1 MNSKLGNIQMEEEL
15 DLLAIVKYFWNYK
28 MRITLIVFLFF
39 VLGLIYASLLP
50 EMFTSSST
58 FVPQTADASKSVNS
72 LGNLASLAGVNL
84 PSVGSNAE
92 IPAALYPQILSAT
105 TFKKDLLNAPLY
117 LEGWD
122 KPVTYST
129 YYEQIVQDDF
139 LTIVKKYTVGLPK
152 TVLMSFRSEE
162 EIVEVKQNQ
171 EIVSITN
178 REYQHFKRL
187 EKQMSISPNNKE
199 GFITL
204 SFTMP
209 DAHLS
214 AQMAKFS
221 QELLQKELIAY
232 KVSNAREQLVF
243 SEKNYAE
250 KKLELQ
256 TAQKNLADYRDKNQH
271 LVSAS
276 IQSEIRALE
285 AEYNFAF
292 SIFTDIAKQLE
303 QAKLQVSKDTPVF
316 TIIQPVTVPYEKSS
330 PNKPIIVIL
339 FTFVGGLIA
348 ILYLMYLGGV
358 QYLQSNWKNI
368 HLR

>member
-1 MNSKLGNIQMEEEL
+1 MEEEL
-15 DLLAIVKYFWNYK
+15 DLLALLKYLWAHK
-28 MRITLIVFLFF
+28 LRITSIVLLFF
-39 VLGLIYASLLP
+39 LMGLIYAILSP
-50 EMFTSSST
+50 AMFTSSTT
-58 FVPQTADASKSVNS
+58 FVPQTSDASKSVNS
-72 LGNLASLAGVNL
+72 LGNLATLAGVNL
-84 PSVGSNAE
+84 PSVGAHAE

-105 TFKKDLLNAPLY
+105 TFKKDLLIAPLY
-117 LEGWD
+117 LDEWE
-122 KPVTYST
+122 KSVTYAA
-129 YYEQIVQDDF
+129 YYEQIVKDDF
-139 LTIVKKYTVGLPK
+139 LTIFKKYTIGLPK
-152 TVLMSFRSEE
+152 TIYTSIKGDE
-162 EIVEVKQNQ
+162 EIVEVKRNQ
-171 EIVSITN
+171 EIVSISN

-187 EKQMSISPNNKE
+187 ESQMKISPNNKV

-232 KVSNAREQLVF
+232 KVSNAREQLIF
-243 SEKNYAE
+243 SQKNYEE
-250 KKLELQ
+250 KKKELL
-256 TAQKNLADYRDKNQH
+256 TAQRNLANFRDKNQH

-316 TIIQPVTVPYEKSS
+316 TIIQPVTVPYEKSA
-330 PNKPIIVIL
+330 PNKPIIVII

-348 ILYLMYLGGV
+348 ILYLMYLGGL
-358 QYLQSNWKNI
+358 QYLQSNWKKI
-368 HLR
+368 HLK

>member
-1 MNSKLGNIQMEEEL
+1 MQMDEEL
-15 DLLAIVKYFWNYK
+15 DLLAILKHFWDQK
-28 MRITLIVFLFF
+28 IKFAIIVFIFF
-39 VLGLIYASLLP
+39 CVGIFYAILSP
-50 EMFTSSST
+50 EMFTSSTT
-58 FVPQTADASKSVNS
+58 FVPQTSDASKSVNS

-84 PSVGSNAE
+84 PSVGAHAE

-105 TFKKDLLNAPLY
+105 TFKKDLLNAPLN
-117 LEGWD
+117 LEEWQ
-122 KPVTYST
+122 KPVTYAE
-129 YYEQIVQDDF
+129 YYEQIVKDDV
-139 LTIVKKYTVGLPK
+139 LTILKKYTIGLPK
-152 TVLMSFRSEE
+152 TIYTSIKGDE

-171 EIVSITN
+171 EIVSISN

-187 EKQMSISPNNKE
+187 ESQMKISPNNKE

-209 DAHLS
+209 DAQLS

-232 KVSNAREQLVF
+232 KVSNAREQLIF
-243 SEKNYAE
+243 SEKNYEE
-250 KKLELQ
+250 KKKELL
-256 TAQKNLADYRDKNQH
+256 TAQRNLANFRDKNQH

-316 TIIQPVTVPYEKSS
+316 TIIQPVTVPYEKSA
-330 PNKPIIVIL
+330 PNKPIIVII
-339 FTFVGGLIA
+339 FTFVGTLLA
-348 ILYLMYLGGV
+348 IVYVLYLGGIN
-358 QYLQSNWKNI
+358 YLKSDWKNI
-368 HLR
+368 HIK